1 MVIMQEGHSKQRYI
15 PTEIGLGRHAT
26 VKFPD
31 KWPML
36 DLPLDQRRPPVA
48 RTFPA
53 V

>member
-1 MVIMQEGHSKQRYI
+1 MAMVQEGHSKQRYI

-26 VKFPD
+26 AKFPD

-36 DLPLDQRRPPVA
+36 TLPLGQRCPPVA